1 MTPWFSPRPVWSV
14 WDSSNAQKA
23 VSGFYKELAK
33 ELDIPLLLTAR
44 SHVWRTTLNSEWA
57 DLGVS
62 AERRAAYFGHSPEIN
77 RQAYTDLVDL
87 EELAN
92 TVEGRM

>member
-1 MTPWFSPRPVWSV
+1 MPLAWTGLRRLP
-14 WDSSNAQKA
+14 
-23 VSGFYKELAK
+23 ELA
-33 ELDIPLLLTAR
+33 ELNRHLLLPVRVALMCPLGHHLLLTAR

>member
-1 MTPWFSPRPVWSV
+1 MPLAWTGLRRLP
-14 WDSSNAQKA
+14 
-23 VSGFYKELAK
+23 ELA
-33 ELDIPLLLTAR
+33 ELNRHLLLPVRVALMCPLGRHLLLTAR

-77 RQAYTDLVDL
+77 RQAYIDLVDL